1 MFTTMERTY
10 PDRAN
15 PGLGRTVN
23 APASAASGVV
33 EDGVAMHVAGTAY
46 GKHFPRR
53 ESLAAVGGRAEIR

>member
-1 MFTTMERTY
+1 VITY
-10 PDRAN
+10 PDRGN
-15 PGLGRTVN
+15 TGLGRTVS

-33 EDGVAMHVAGTAY
+33 EDGVAMHFAGIEY

>member
-1 MFTTMERTY
+1 MITY

-53 ESLAAVGGRAEIR
+53 ESLAAAGGRTEIR